1 MSLLEPTLV
10 EHHQLLFRLLCIE
23 NKFLLMIIG
32 LKVTQIARLVTLNIS
47 ILFWL
52 RRTKQMGIALKL
64 FETIDLQ
71 MLWVP
76 RKDGYMAT
84 IKREPMHV
92 PPGGR
97 VAQTVL
103 DD

>member
-1 MSLLEPTLV
+1 
-10 EHHQLLFRLLCIE
+10 
-23 NKFLLMIIG
+23 MIIG
-32 LKVTQIARLVTLNIS
+32 LKVTQTARLVTLNIS